1 MLVSSPVVTIE
12 GRYRVDPRLAVIDER
27 LRDVKRILAVTGG
40 KGGIGKSMVASTLAL
55 TLAGQGR
62 RTGLLD
68 LDLTSPSDHVI
79 LGCDTHFPE
88 EEFGIDPLQVH
99 GIAFMS
105 VTCFSGDTPA
115 PLRGSDVTNALIEL
129 LAITRWGELD
139 MLVIDMPPG
148 LGDVT
153 MDTVRLLRRAEYLAV
168 ATSSPV
174 VLETVRKTLRLHGKL
189 DSRMAGLLE
198 NMQRRESAAVAQLA
212 AEHDVPHLGALPFDE
227 SIEQAVGD
235 ARKLEQTSFAAAL
248 KRVGAGL

>member
-1 MLVSSPVVTIE
+1 M
-12 GRYRVDPRLAVIDER
+12 DPRLAVIDER

-62 RTGLLD
+62 RAGLLD

-79 LGCDTHFPE
+79 LGIDPHFPD
-88 EEFGIDPLQVH
+88 EEFGIDPLQFQGV
-99 GIAFMS
+99 AFMS

-115 PLRGSDVTNALIEL
+115 PLRGADVTNALLEL

-139 MLVIDMPPG
+139 VLVIDMPPG
-148 LGDVT
+148 LGDIT

-174 VLETVRKTLRLHGKL
+174 VLETVRKTLALHGKL
-189 DSRMAGLLE
+189 ETRMAGLVE
-198 NMQRRESAAVAQLA
+198 NMKRRESPAVPELA
-212 AEHDVPHLGALPFDE
+212 ARFGVPHLGALLFDE

-235 ARKLEQTSFAAAL
+235 AGALAATPFAAAL
-248 KRVGAGL
+248 RDVAGKLFPAP